1 MIDKEQ
7 KRLAFI
13 ILDIV
18 AILAILS
25 VVLMDDLSRGYEKSE
40 FQKLITGRTHWT
52 EQDLCAAIK
61 CEGTT
66 RAKLIGHNPEE
77 YTLCKCPDGNTYS
90 IKRFAG

>member
-40 FQKLITGRTHWT
+40 FQKLITGGTQWT
-52 EQDLCAAIK
+52 EQDLCGAVK
-61 CEGTT
+61 CRGTT
-66 RAKLIGHNPEE
+66 RARYIGQNPEG
-77 YTLCKCPDGNTYS
+77 YTLCKCPDGNAYS
-90 IKRFAG
+90 INKLTR